1 MGSRSS
7 DSDLNFEARLA
18 ELERQL
24 RDVRRAMKAVARGR
38 TVDWSSVRTSATV
51 AVPPSQVRDRV
62 DESSAAVVRE
72 PAVEATPPG
81 EDNSELRATVASLP
95 GERTAATARAP
106 RIEKERFA
114 HYFSGHLFRGPP
126 ISEERRV
133 QRNRA
138 IVMVV
143 VVFLVG
149 YVLYVLLK

>member
-7 DSDLNFEARLA
+7 DSDLNFDTRLA

-24 RDVRRAMKAVARGR
+24 REVRRAMKAVARGR
-38 TVDWSSVRTSATV
+38 TVGWSSVRTSAS
-51 AVPPSQVRDRV
+51 AVVSPSRVHDRG
-62 DESSAAVVRE
+62 DESSAVGARE
-72 PAVEATPPG
+72 PAEEAILPG
-81 EDNSELRATVASLP
+81 EGSAEFRATVAGLP

-126 ISEERRV
+126 VSEERRV

-143 VVFLVG
+143 VVLLVG